1 MHCCSSCDP
10 DDLLAGG
17 YYKGK
22 IVLCPIQDARIL
34 DIGSGPFKAG
44 AAGAVMVEQLPG
56 VSLDVPLPALMVSQD
71 LFDEILAY
79 VNSTR

>member
-1 MHCCSSCDP
+1 MSALSIPIHEQ
-10 DDLLAGG
+10 LEQ
-17 YYKGK
+17 KKKKKK

-56 VSLDVPLPALMVSQD
+56 STCLSQ
-71 LFDEILAY
+71 
-79 VNSTR
+79 R